1 MSELSNH
8 NTVVRLLKKT
18 DEEQKSI
25 LRAFASIPLES
36 KVIIM
41 ELNRDVFY
49 PLKQE
54 NKDVPLPILSYVA
67 MILAIEQYRDQT
79 SGLDKNVIDVR
90 AKSFRKQPKRDKL
103 LGKWALVKLL
113 KNDEN
118 LSFRQISNYLQK
130 YHKLNVVHSTIYD
143 LWNELEVTKNQ
154 GEK

>member
-1 MSELSNH
+1 VSELSNH

>member
-54 NKDVPLPILSYVA
+54 NKDVPLSILSYVA
-67 MILAIEQYRDQT
+67 MILAIEKYRTQT
-79 SGLDKNVIDVR
+79 AGLDSNVIELR
-90 AKSFRKQPKRDKL
+90 TKFFRKQLKKDKL
-103 LGKWALVKLL
+103 LGKWALVKTLR
-113 KNDEN
+113 NDKN
-118 LSFRQISNYLQK
+118 LSFRQISNYLKK
-130 YHKLNVVHSTIYD
+130 YHKLSVVHSTIYD
-143 LWNELEVTKNQ
+143 LWCELEVRKKQ

>member
-1 MSELSNH
+1 MRSI
-8 NTVVRLLKKT
+8 VVRLLKKT

-67 MILAIEQYRDQT
+67 MILAIEKYRAQT
-79 SGLDKNVIDVR
+79 SKLDKNIINVR
-90 AKSFRKQPKRDKL
+90 AKSFRKQPKREKL
-103 LGKWALVKLL
+103 LGKWAIIKSL
-113 KNDEN
+113 KNDEG
-118 LSFRQISNYLQK
+118 LSFRQIATYLQK
-130 YHKLNVVHSTIYD
+130 YHKLSVVHSTIYD
-143 LWNELEVTKNQ
+143 MWCELEITKK
-154 GEK
+154 GEKENDR